1 MNIIEANNPT
11 LAFNLFLARA
21 DKNDEIV
28 TKRKR
33 KGVKKDISAFTE
45 EDEEE
50 EEEEEKGKFL
60 RVTDLTTVR
69 TSTYI
74 DRKEQIN
81 ILMIYK
87 VFYFLSTNK
96 QTNYLF
102 LFFRI
107 KNIISATLRILTV

>member
-45 EDEEE
+45 EEEEE

-74 DRKEQIN
+74 DREEQIN

-87 VFYFLSTNK
+87 VFYFSFNK
-96 QTNYLF
+96 QTNKLSFFCF
-102 LFFRI
+102 LE
-107 KNIISATLRILTV
+107 

>member
-45 EDEEE
+45 ED

-107 KNIISATLRILTV
+107 TNIISATLRILTV

>member
-45 EDEEE
+45 EDE

-102 LFFRI
+102 FVF
-107 KNIISATLRILTV
+107 

>member
-45 EDEEE
+45 EDE

>member
-45 EDEEE
+45 EEE

-74 DRKEQIN
+74 DREEQIN

-87 VFYFLSTNK
+87 VFYFSFNK
-96 QTNYLF
+96 QTNKLSFFCF
-102 LFFRI
+102 LE
-107 KNIISATLRILTV
+107 

>member
-45 EDEEE
+45 EEEE

-74 DRKEQIN
+74 DREEQIN

-87 VFYFLSTNK
+87 VFYFSFNK
-96 QTNYLF
+96 QTNKLSFFCF
-102 LFFRI
+102 LE
-107 KNIISATLRILTV
+107 

>member
-45 EDEEE
+45 EDE

-102 LFFRI
+102 CFLE
-107 KNIISATLRILTV
+107 

>member
-1 MNIIEANNPT
+1 MNSIE
-11 LAFNLFLARA
+11 NLQWRYA
-21 DKNDEIV
+21 
-28 TKRKR
+28 
-33 KGVKKDISAFTE
+33 VKKF
-45 EDEEE
+45 DEH
-50 EEEEEKGKFL
+50 KFL
-60 RVTDLTTVR
+60 
-69 TSTYI
+69 SE
-74 DRKEQIN
+74 EQIN

>member
-50 EEEEEKGKFL
+50 EEEEKGKFL

-74 DRKEQIN
+74 DREEQIN

-102 LFFRI
+102 LFFRM

>member
-1 MNIIEANNPT
+1 LNIIEANNPT

-45 EDEEE
+45 EEEE

-74 DRKEQIN
+74 DREEQIN

-87 VFYFLSTNK
+87 VFYFSFNK
-96 QTNYLF
+96 QTNKLSFFCF
-102 LFFRI
+102 LE
-107 KNIISATLRILTV
+107 

>member
-21 DKNDEIV
+21 DKNDEII

-33 KGVKKDISAFTE
+33 KGVKKDISAFT
-45 EDEEE
+45 EEE

-74 DRKEQIN
+74 DREEQIN

-102 LFFRI
+102 LFFRM

>member
-21 DKNDEIV
+21 DKNDEII

-33 KGVKKDISAFTE
+33 KGVKKDISAFT
-45 EDEEE
+45 EEE

-74 DRKEQIN
+74 DREEQIN

-102 LFFRI
+102 CFLE
-107 KNIISATLRILTV
+107 

>member
-45 EDEEE
+45 EEEEE

-87 VFYFLSTNK
+87 VFYFSFNK
-96 QTNYLF
+96 QTNKLS
-102 LFFRI
+102 FF
-107 KNIISATLRILTV
+107 VF

>member
-1 MNIIEANNPT
+1 LNIIEANNPT

-45 EDEEE
+45 EEEEE

-74 DRKEQIN
+74 DREEQIN

-87 VFYFLSTNK
+87 VFYFSFNK
-96 QTNYLF
+96 QTNKLSFFCF
-102 LFFRI
+102 LE
-107 KNIISATLRILTV
+107 